1 MDNKALAALRQQY
14 LFARLDE
21 SDAAADPF
29 AQFAKWFD
37 ESLKAQL
44 PQGTAM
50 TLATADADG
59 APDARTVLLKGF
71 SAGPR
76 DPGFVFFTNY
86 TSRKGRELAENP
98 RAALLFY
105 WAELERQVRIEG
117 TISKVA
123 GAMSDEYFASRPPA
137 SRLSAIASPQSEVIA
152 GRAVLEARV
161 AELAREHGD
170 NAPRPEF
177 WGGYRVE
184 PHMVEFWQGRADRL
198 HDRLRYRRSSFGWI
212 MERLAP

>member
-1 MDNKALAALRQQY
+1 MDNNALAALRQEY
-14 LFARLDE
+14 LHARLDE
-21 SDAAADPF
+21 SDAAPDPY

-50 TLATADADG
+50 TLATAGADG

-71 SAGPR
+71 SAGPQ

-86 TSRKGRELAENP
+86 TSRKGRELAENA
-98 RAALLFY
+98 RATLLFY

-117 TISKVA
+117 TVSKVPA
-123 GAMSDEYFASRPPA
+123 GVSDEYFASRPA
-137 SRLSAIASPQSEVIA
+137 GSRLGAIASPQSEVIV
-152 GRAVLEARV
+152 GRIGLEARV
-161 AELAREHGD
+161 AELARQYGD
-170 NAPRPEF
+170 NPPRPDF

-184 PHMVEFWQGRADRL
+184 PYMVEFWQGRADRL
-198 HDRLRYRRSSFGWI
+198 HDRLRYRASSFGWI